1 MALLSACMTP
11 PPAPPPNADPTA
23 IAQWRATIEATAPVD
38 QNVLKQPQIQALIDA
53 LTKSGLSV
61 RVEEGIR
68 PEVRVLGVKV
78 DGVTFRV
85 NGDPFG
91 VFWFPTKIRAN
102 LGVTAFKQYIGS
114 IMDPVSNMRFYL
126 CDQLIVNYVGTNK
139 KVFDVL
145 AARCDPPFI
154 QTG

>member
-1 MALLSACMTP
+1 M
-11 PPAPPPNADPTA
+11 
-23 IAQWRATIEATAPVD
+23 AQWIQTVEAIAPVD
-38 QNVLKQPQIQALIDA
+38 PEVLKQPQIVSLIDA
-53 LTKSGLSV
+53 LTKSGLSPH
-61 RVEEGIR
+61 VEEGLR
-68 PEVRVLGVKV
+68 PGFRVMGVKI

-85 NGDPFG
+85 DGDPF
-91 VFWFPTKIRAN
+91 VMFWFPTKIRAN

-114 IMDPVSNMRFYL
+114 IMDPVPNLRFYL

-139 KVFDVL
+139 KVLDVL